1 MNPPHGE
8 WPDEV
13 EVQEVDVAE
22 AARLTDAGL
31 AVLLDVREDDEWAAG
46 HSPVALHVPL
56 GDLPHSQLPS
66 DRPVLAICRSGN
78 RSATAAALLIARG
91 FDTRNVA
98 GGMQAW
104 QTAGL
109 PVVAGGR
116 PPDAPE

>member
-8 WPDEV
+8 WPDRVEVREV
-13 EVQEVDVAE
+13 EVAE

-46 HSPVALHVPL
+46 HAPAALHVPL
-56 GDLPHSQLPS
+56 GDLPYAEVSF

-78 RSATAAALLIARG
+78 RSATAAALLSARG
-91 FDTRNVA
+91 IDTRNVA

-109 PVVAGGR
+109 PIVAGVS